1 MTATTSRPDEAAP
14 ARVDAPDSPDA
25 PAAPA
30 LVQVIGARR
39 SGRATR
45 PQVPRGLRRLSGPLG
60 LVVLWFVLSSLGI
73 LKPQMFPTPPEVARA
88 GWDLVVSGEV
98 PRHLWASL
106 QRVLIGLAIGVSAG
120 VVLATAAGLTR
131 RMEDV
136 VDSTMQVLKAIPN
149 FSLIPLL
156 IIWMGIDEAP
166 KITLVALATLMPI
179 YINTYG
185 AIRNV
190 DAKLVEVAGTL
201 GLRRTGLVR
210 HVVLPGAVPGFLVGL
225 RIAFTSA
232 WLALIFAESLNAKQG
247 LGKLMSDGRSWF
259 RVDIMVFVIVIYAVL
274 GLLSYSIVRLLE
286 RRLLSWRRGFEG
298 S

>member
-1 MTATTSRPDEAAP
+1 MTATTSRPGAEAA
-14 ARVDAPDSPDA
+14 
-25 PAAPA
+25 A
-30 LVQVIGARR
+30 LVETPADPLAPELVEVIGARR
-39 SGRATR
+39 TGRAPR
-45 PQVPRGLRRLSGPLG
+45 LALPRGLRRLVGPLG
-60 LVVLWFVLSSLGI
+60 LVVLWTVLSGLGV
-73 LKPQMFPTPPEVARA
+73 LKPQMFPTPAEVARA
-88 GWDLVVSGEV
+88 GWDLTVSGEM

-106 QRVLIGLAIGVSAG
+106 QRVLIGLAIGVTGG
-120 VVLATAAGLTR
+120 VALATVAGLTR

-149 FSLIPLL
+149 YSLIPLL
-156 IIWMGIDEAP
+156 IIWMGIDESP
-166 KITLVALATLMPI
+166 KITLVALATMMPI

-190 DAKLVEVAGTL
+190 DAKLVEVARTL
-201 GLRRTGLVR
+201 GLRRAALVR
-210 HVVLPGAVPGFLVGL
+210 HVVLPGAIPGFLIGL
-225 RIAFTSA
+225 RISFTNA

-274 GLLSYSIVRLLE
+274 GLLSYSIVRFLE